1 LDLKILPTTIPK
13 GNEIMTTE
21 NDLAAQV
28 AALEA
33 NVADMQKQLK
43 HLFRLHG
50 PATWAH
56 VQKQRKENAKAQ
68 GTKLPVHHDQSHG
81 QSNKPVAN

>member
-1 LDLKILPTTIPK
+1 
-13 GNEIMTTE
+13 MTTDN

-28 AALEA
+28 AALQA
-33 NVADMQKQLK
+33 TVADMAEQLK

-56 VQKQRKENAKAQ
+56 IQKQRRDNLPKPPLPTNKAQ
-68 GTKLPVHHDQSHG
+68 EFGEVYRPKDHE
-81 QSNKPVAN
+81 K